1 MSRQRNKNRLTND
14 LDSSEEEKDFSDFY
28 SDEAPKEKRKPSDP
42 EDILSRRNTWVIGI
56 FIVVAVLWH
65 FDWSPMKAAYGIGTS
80 ITNLFE
86 NEETQSVGQT
96 SNSDA
101 MSLTQ
106 LDYLD
111 RVRQLDFG
119 STPSTSQ
126 ITTLY
131 NSGVSIDYLEALDD
145 VDYLDEL
152 NYSGVIA
159 LNSNGVTSE
168 YISGLEDLD
177 YLDEVNY
184 SGVIGL
190 YTSGVPIN
198 YIEHL
203 ENIDYLDEVNYS
215 GIIGLYTSGVPESYL
230 STLDDVDYLN
240 EVNYSG
246 IIGLYTSGVSEGFLQ
261 G

>member
-14 LDSSEEEKDFSDFY
+14 LDSGEEEKDFSDFY
-28 SDEAPKEKRKPSDP
+28 SDEVPKEKRKPSDP
-42 EDILSRRNTWVIGI
+42 EDIFSRRNTWVIGI
-56 FIVVAVLWH
+56 FIVVAVLWR

-80 ITNLFE
+80 ITNLFDS
-86 NEETQSVGQT
+86 EETQSVGQT
-96 SNSDA
+96 SDSDA
-101 MSLTQ
+101 MNLTQ

-131 NSGVSIDYLEALDD
+131 NSGISVDYLEALDD

-159 LNSNGVTSE
+159 LNSNGITSD
-168 YISGLEDLD
+168 YISGLENLD

-190 YTSGVPIN
+190 YTSGVPIS

-215 GIIGLYTSGVPESYL
+215 GIIGLYTSGV
-230 STLDDVDYLN
+230 
-240 EVNYSG
+240 
-246 IIGLYTSGVSEGFLQ
+246 SEGFLQ
-261 G
+261 GLHQRDLLDDMNYSEIIRLHQSGG

>member
-14 LDSSEEEKDFSDFY
+14 LDSGEEEKDFSDFY
-28 SDEAPKEKRKPSDP
+28 SDEVPKEKRKPSDP

-56 FIVVAVLWH
+56 FIVVTVLWR

-80 ITNLFE
+80 ITNLFDS
-86 NEETQSVGQT
+86 EETQSVGQT

-101 MSLTQ
+101 MNLTQ

-131 NSGVSIDYLEALDD
+131 NRGVSIDYLEALDD

-152 NYSGVIA
+152 NYSGVI
-159 LNSNGVTSE
+159 G
-168 YISGLEDLD
+168 I
-177 YLDEVNY
+177 
-184 SGVIGL
+184 
-190 YTSGVPIN
+190 YTSGVPIS

-203 ENIDYLDEVNYS
+203 ENIDYLEEVNYS

-230 STLDDVDYLN
+230 SVLDDVDYLD

-261 G
+261 GLYQRDLLDDMNYSEIIRLHQSGG